1 MGRFLVNTLLK
12 GGKMT
17 GSLLSGGN
25 KTIGSGILSGYG
37 GQAIPTVQYARGF
50 FSGNSRVL
58 KEIKMLKDDVSKVKD
73 AVSKVKDVIGKV
85 NDDVIK
91 VKDSVNDMK
100 IEIATL
106 MASSTV
112 NSRNT
117 KKIRNVTRQL
127 LIVHHSLFWDIP
139 SSMQKNAKT
148 K

>member
-25 KTIGSGILSGYG
+25 KTIGGGIPSGYG

-50 FSGNSRVL
+50 FSGSSRVL

-73 AVSKVKDVIGKV
+73 AVSKV
-85 NDDVIK
+85 NDDVSK
-91 VKDSVNDMK
+91 VKDAVNDMK

-106 MASSTV
+106 RERSS
-112 NSRNT
+112 
-117 KKIRNVTRQL
+117 IL
-127 LIVHHSLFWDIP
+127 YLIAAAEIYAVADRFVPALT
-139 SSMQKNAKT
+139 SSSE
-148 K
+148 